1 MSCKRVETIAAV
13 ARNLVPNNA
22 VTVEPGGQ
30 IELSDRPT
38 AGISAA
44 VARLRYESTGARLA
58 LADQRLGLA

>member
-1 MSCKRVETIAAV
+1 V
-13 ARNLVPNNA
+13 ARNLVPYNA

-30 IELSDRPT
+30 IELSGRPT

-44 VARLRYESTGARLA
+44 VGRLRCESTGARLA